1 MQGLPLKRQPF
12 FMPTTKQN
20 HLTIDSGQTHPV
32 VLFDGVCNFCNRMV
46 NLAIRNDPKGRLR
59 FAALQSAAGQ
69 ALLQQYQVTPTAD
82 TLVLIEGGKAYTY
95 ARAAI
100 RICRYLRW
108 PMKMFYAFRIFPVWI
123 SQPFYKWFAR
133 HRYQWFGKKE
143 TCMIPDQNLRSRF
156 LD

>member
-1 MQGLPLKRQPF
+1 MQQTHNT
-12 FMPTTKQN
+12 PTKVS
-20 HLTIDSGQTHPV
+20 LADTHPV

-46 NLAIRNDPKGRLR
+46 NFAIRNDPKGRLR

-69 ALLQQYQVTPTAD
+69 ALLKQYQVAPTAD
-82 TLVLIEGGKAYTY
+82 TLVLIQNDQAYTY
-95 ARAAI
+95 AKAAI

-108 PMKMFYAFRIFPVWI
+108 PVKICYAFRIIPGWI

-143 TCMIPDQNLRSRF
+143 TCMIPGPAVSNRF